1 MKNEENSG
9 SFLQALQRVIEREG
23 VSIEE
28 LLLGVIVLRLW
39 EEAGEKKEPEEV
51 LYRPYVARPVREI
64 QHLKE
69 NPQ

>member
-1 MKNEENSG
+1 MDKENSG

-23 VSIEE
+23 VSVEE

-39 EEAGEKKEPEEV
+39 GGKKEPEEV

-64 QHLKE
+64 LGLKTGS
-69 NPQ
+69 Q